1 MTSIQPGLIVL
12 HGNQLEQLGEAVLQ
26 WIQQNPLSVLEPE
39 IMIVQSNGVAEWL
52 KIAMARRQGVCAS
65 AKVMLPA
72 RFLWDAYRQV
82 LGHQQVAKRS
92 PLDKSALGWRLQQM
106 LPQVLTLPECE
117 PLRQYLQ
124 DGTQIR
130 AYQLATR
137 IADLFDGYQMFR
149 ADWLQ
154 DWEAGLDQLR
164 RAAGEPVPVPDDQR
178 WQPVLWRAVTDSVDA
193 EQRASGRSHVHQR
206 FVSALQDAQ
215 ARPHGLPRR
224 VVVFGLSAMPQ
235 QTMEALSAMARYTQ
249 VVIAVSNPCQYYWG
263 DIIEGRELLRAERR
277 RAAREKSRSVSL
289 DALPPEQLHAHA
301 HPLLAAW
308 GKLGRDFIR
317 MLDGF
322 DDADATRRQYS
333 SLRLDLFSEGEG
345 STLLQQIQAAIR
357 DLQPVSEHA
366 RLPLAADDRS
376 LEFHVAHS
384 AQREV
389 EVLHDQCLNWLS
401 QIGADKALRP
411 RDIVVMVPDLQ
422 KWIPAIHA
430 VFGQYPRHDTRYIPY
445 EIADTKERQQNPLL
459 IALEWLL
466 KLPDQRCSQSQIRD
480 LLEVPALA
488 QRFRIR
494 ENDLP
499 LLARWIEG
507 AGIRWGLDDAHRQ
520 RLGLGA
526 TGAQNS
532 WLFGLERMLT
542 GYANGDHSG
551 FDGIAPYAEVA
562 GLDAVLAG
570 SLAELLHRLQQWSD
584 RMLQSYTPLAWASL
598 FRELMQQ
605 FFDAADERDKM
616 TLLQAEQALQRWVDD
631 CALAQFDQ
639 PLQLTVAAEAWLSM
653 IDEPDL
659 NQRFMS
665 GGVTF
670 CTLMPMRAVPFKVV
684 CLLGMN
690 DGDYPRRTPSAD
702 FDLLRMP
709 GMQRPGDRSRRE
721 DDRYLMLEALL
732 AARQK
737 LYISWTGRS
746 IRDNSWQPPS
756 VLVSQLRDYI
766 AQCWQLPA
774 HGLLTEHP
782 LQPFSRRY
790 FESEPSLTWA
800 REWAAVHAAT
810 TEAVPLSLTPPES
823 GQKMNIKQLADFLK
837 QPVKAFMAQRLQ
849 IRFDQDS
856 AQSQDDEPFAIDG
869 LESWALLS
877 RLTERDQFADEDLNT
892 QLQQRLETIRREGVL
907 PLSHTGEQIA
917 VQLMGEAEPV
927 LRTWWRL
934 VQEAGEASG
943 TQQWRYSTEHILL
956 EDWTGGLVEQG
967 QGWRLLDFTPT
978 KLTNGQKRKPLAL
991 PEKLF
996 QPWIRQIIAGAQG
1009 VGLTQLLVGRD
1020 AWLEMPAIPQPQA
1033 QQYLQAL
1040 LAYWMQGMT
1049 RPLGIASR
1057 SALEWLKKNED
1068 LRAAQQ
1074 AFEGDAFREGEADK
1088 DLALARCWPD
1098 FDSMLQAGE
1107 FDVLAKA
1114 LYQPLLIWAE
1124 TQVQVQMLDS
1134 GDAAQEKQDE

>member
-1 MTSIQPGLIVL
+1 MRRGPRGI
-12 HGNQLEQLGEAVLQ
+12 LQ
-26 WIQQNPLSVLEPE
+26 
-39 IMIVQSNGVAEWL
+39 
-52 KIAMARRQGVCAS
+52 
-65 AKVMLPA
+65 
-72 RFLWDAYRQV
+72 
-82 LGHQQVAKRS
+82 
-92 PLDKSALGWRLQQM
+92 
-106 LPQVLTLPECE
+106 
-117 PLRQYLQ
+117 
-124 DGTQIR
+124 
-130 AYQLATR
+130 
-137 IADLFDGYQMFR
+137 
-149 ADWLQ
+149 
-154 DWEAGLDQLR
+154 
-164 RAAGEPVPVPDDQR
+164 PVPVPTKPGADPIPRHVGIPSWVQEGLATYFEAPAGAT
-178 WQPVLWRAVTDSVDA
+178 WAGVGAVN
-193 EQRASGRSHVHQR
+193 EQRLALYKALDRLDYIARMATRDGTVDGQRLGLDVGERRQAVEVQPASTRRDRPKLPVVDGLDAVEHHH
-206 FVSALQDAQ
+206 AL
-215 ARPHGLPRR
+215 ARPERLGLPGPGCWPERGADGAVHGDGRPRCDLDREPGDHGDRDERCAGR
-224 VVVFGLSAMPQ
+224 VGS
-235 QTMEALSAMARYTQ
+235 
-249 VVIAVSNPCQYYWG
+249 G
-263 DIIEGRELLRAERR
+263 DLCRHRAERR
-277 RAAREKSRSVSL
+277 RAAREKTRAVSL

-322 DDADATRRQYS
+322 DDADATRKQYN
-333 SLRLDLFSEGEG
+333 SLRLDLFSDGDG
-345 STLLQQIQAAIR
+345 DTLLQQIQAAIR
-357 DLQPVSEHA
+357 DLRPVGEHA
-366 RLPLAADDRS
+366 RLPLAEDDHS

-389 EVLHDQCLNWLS
+389 EVLHDQCLNWLA
-401 QIGADKALRP
+401 QKAADAPLRP

-542 GYANGDHSG
+542 GYANGDRSS
-551 FDGIAPYAEVA
+551 FDGIAPYGEVA

-570 SLAELLHRLQQWSD
+570 SLAELLHQLQRWSHRL
-584 RMLQSYTPLAWASL
+584 LQVYTPVEWAAV
-598 FRELMQQ
+598 FRELVSQ

-616 TLLQAEQALQRWVDD
+616 TLLQAEQGLQRWVDD

-639 PLQLTVAAEAWLSM
+639 PLQLSVAAEAWLSQV
-653 IDEPDL
+653 DEPDL

-737 LYISWTGRS
+737 LYVSWTGRS

-790 FESEPSLTWA
+790 FETSPSLTWA
-800 REWAAVHAAT
+800 REWAAVHAESAI
-810 TEAVPLSLTPPES
+810 AAPLSLTPPDA
-823 GQKMNIKQLADFLK
+823 GQKLSIRQLAEFLR

-869 LESWALLS
+869 LENWALIS
-877 RLTERDQFADEDLNT
+877 RLTERDQISASDLNT
-892 QLQQRLETIRREGVL
+892 QLQQRLDTIRREGVL
-907 PLSHTGEQIA
+907 PLSHTGDQIA
-917 VQLMGEAEPV
+917 DSLIGEAEPV
-927 LRTWWRL
+927 LRTWQRL
-934 VQEAGEASG
+934 MQEAGEASG
-943 TQQWRYSTEHILL
+943 TQQWRYSNGQITV
-956 EDWTGGLVEQG
+956 EDWSGGLVEDG
-967 QGWRLLDFTPT
+967 QGWRLLDFTPSR
-978 KLTNGQKRKPLAL
+978 LTNGQKKKPLAVA
-991 PEKLF
+991 EKLW
-996 QPWIRQIIAGAQG
+996 QPWIRQLLASAQG
-1009 VGLTQLLVGRD
+1009 VALTQLMVGRD
-1020 AWLEMPAIPQPQA
+1020 AWLEMPSLPQA
-1033 QQYLQAL
+1033 EAQQSLNKLLQI
-1040 LAYWMQGMT
+1040 WMQGMT
-1049 RPLGIASR
+1049 RPLGISSG
-1057 SALEWLKKNED
+1057 SAMEWLRKNQD
-1068 LRAAQQ
+1068 LRAAQS
-1074 AFEGDAFREGEADK
+1074 AYEGDAFNPGEVDK

-1098 FDSMLQAGE
+1098 FASMQQAGE
-1107 FDVLAKA
+1107 FTEIAEA

-1124 TQVQVQMLDS
+1124 SQVAVHMLDTEE
-1134 GDAAQEKQDE
+1134 AAQEKRDE